1 LTQVEKTISSKLI
14 YQGRILKLKVDQV
27 MLPNAQKASRE
38 VIEHAQGVAVT
49 ALDEDKN
56 VFLVRQYR
64 YPTAKEILEI
74 PAGILKEGEEPL
86 AGAQREL
93 REETGVEA
101 REWQYLFSVYASPGF
116 TDELIHLF
124 MARNIR
130 ISAQEL
136 DADEFIKVIKIPLD
150 QVEKAIKRGEI
161 CDAKSIACLLGVKL
175 YI

>member
-1 LTQVEKTISSKLI
+1 
-14 YQGRILKLKVDQV
+14 
-27 MLPNAQKASRE
+27 MLPNSQKASRE
-38 VIEHAQGVAVT
+38 VVEHAQGVAVT
-49 ALDEDKN
+49 ALDENKN

-64 YPTAKEILEI
+64 YPAAKEILEI
-74 PAGILKEGEEPL
+74 PAGLLKEGEEPF

-93 REETGVEA
+93 KEETGIEA

-124 MARNIR
+124 MAQNIQV
-130 ISAQEL
+130 SAQEL
-136 DADEFIKVIKIPLD
+136 DEDEFIKVIKIPLGEVVD
-150 QVEKAIKRGEI
+150 AIKRGEI